1 MRKQN
6 NQRCANGAN
15 QCHLHVHFHGCGVEK
30 SLVGDG
36 YIQRLGLLP
45 LAEDNDI
52 ILMFPQIKHS
62 LLQGNPLG
70 CWDWW
75 GYEESMWQ
83 LSPLHDSRDGEQLG
97 ALVEMTRQLA
107 RLSDDAS
114 LTGDASAT
122 TNAPDAE
129 TLAQ

>member
-1 MRKQN
+1 MRKPN

-30 SLVGDG
+30 SFVGDE
-36 YIQRLGLLP
+36 YIKRIGFLP

-62 LLQGNPLG
+62 LVHGNPLG

-75 GYEESMWQ
+75 GY
-83 LSPLHDSRDGEQLG
+83 L
-97 ALVEMTRQLA
+97 
-107 RLSDDAS
+107 
-114 LTGDASAT
+114 GDAFMFHYAT
-122 TNAPDAE
+122 KQGKQMVGVARMIERVAGIE
-129 TLAQ
+129 MF